1 MNVKRIGNH
10 DLPLPRQE
18 SMGAAGYDLRAVDGF
33 TLWPGQRKLVGTG
46 FAWAIPEGFMGIVR
60 PRSGLA
66 RKHGLHIMAGLID
79 SDYRGELGVLLVNLG
94 DHPVTLAAGDRI
106 AQMVVSM
113 CYQRHLTE
121 VEDLDATERGAG
133 GFGSSGLS

>member
-10 DLPLPRQE
+10 DLPLPKQE
-18 SMGAAGYDLRAVDGF
+18 SMGAAGYDLRAAYGF
-33 TLWPGQRKLVGTG
+33 TLNPWQRELVGTG
-46 FAWAIPEGFMGIVR
+46 FAWAIPEGFMGIIR

-66 RKHGLHIMAGLID
+66 VKYGLHVLAGLID

-94 DHPVTLAAGDRI
+94 DSPVTFSAGSRI
-106 AQMVVSM
+106 AQMAVTT
-113 CYQRHLTE
+113 CYQQHITE
-121 VEDLDATERGAG
+121 VDDLDGTGRGAG

>member
-10 DLPLPRQE
+10 DLPLPKQE
-18 SMGAAGYDLRAVDGF
+18 SMGAAGYDLRASNPV
-33 TLWPGQRKLVGTG
+33 TIYPGQRIAIPCG
-46 FAWAIPEGFMGIVR
+46 FAIAIPDGMVGLIW

-66 RKHGLHIMAGLID
+66 VNRGIDTMAGVID
-79 SDYRGELGVLLVNLG
+79 SDYRGELAAVLINHG
-94 DHPVTLAAGDRI
+94 DAPVQIARGDRI
-106 AQMVVSM
+106 AQLLVTF

-121 VEDLDATERGAG
+121 VDDLDATERGAG